1 MQQEVIQQEGFVFHL
16 HVVSAGAGI
25 SIIAIYLDYK
35 MELSKN
41 FKIAGIVEWLQLVTG
56 DSLW

>member
-1 MQQEVIQQEGFVFHL
+1 MQREVFVFHL

-35 MELSKN
+35 IELSKN
-41 FKIAGIVEWLQLVTG
+41 FKM
-56 DSLW
+56 SLGSR